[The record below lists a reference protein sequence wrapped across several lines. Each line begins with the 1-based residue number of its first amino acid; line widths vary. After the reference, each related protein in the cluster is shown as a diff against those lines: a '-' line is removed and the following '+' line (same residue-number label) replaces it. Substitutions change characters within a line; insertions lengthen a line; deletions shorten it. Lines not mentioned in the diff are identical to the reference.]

1 MEVTVVI
8 PVYDAEKYLE
18 EAVESALGQSQTRR
32 VILVEDGSADDSL
45 SVCKAL
51 RDRYGPVLLLRHPDG
66 GNHGAGASRN
76 LGIAAADTPFVAF
89 LDADDYFLENRF
101 DRAQAILESDPG
113 ADGVYEA
120 VGVCFSGEESARKWE
135 SQGRGELTTMT
146 REVPPGELCDALI
159 GCGSGSFH
167 LDGLVVRR
175 EAFDRSGPFLE
186 SLRLHQD
193 TAMTVQLAQYCRL
206 VPGRLDEP
214 VALRRIH
221 PGNRYL
227 SGYNPY
233 RTGLELWRT
242 LLRWA
247 IRRKLPVSRLAG
259 IFLNCQY
266 NRSRLALGSH
276 PPSKADPLQWFGLLL
291 QTLAHPLLAV
301 RALKE
306 RRRRRANHHPGRA

>member
-1 MEVTVVI
+1 LEVTVVI
-8 PVYDAEKYLE
+8 PVFNAEEYLE
-18 EAVESALGQSQTRR
+18 QAVESALAQSQTKQ
-32 VILVEDGSADDSL
+32 VVLVEDGSTDDSL
-45 SVCKAL
+45 SVCKHLGNRYDRAL
-51 RDRYGPVLLLRHPDG
+51 LIRHPDG
-66 GNHGAGASRN
+66 GSHGAGASRN

-89 LDADDYFLENRF
+89 LDADDYFLEDRF
-101 DRAQAILESDPG
+101 DRAQAVLKSDPG

-120 VGVCFSGEESARKWE
+120 VGVCFSGEDSARKWE
-135 SQGRGELTTMT
+135 SQGRAELTTMT

-175 EAFDRSGPFLE
+175 GAFDRSGLFLE

-227 SGYNPY
+227 SGYDPY

-247 IRRKLPVSRLAG
+247 IRRELPASRLAA

-266 NRSRLALGSH
+266 NRYHLALGSH
-276 PPSKADPLQWFGLLL
+276 PSSKADPLQWFGLLL
-291 QTLAHPLLAV
+291 QTLAHPLLAGG
-301 RALKE
+301 ALKE
-306 RRRRRANHHPGRA
+306 RRRRRANRHPGRA